1 MEYRQLRYFVAVA
14 EELHFA
20 KAAERLHIT
29 QPALS
34 KQIQALEKHLD
45 IQLFKRTKQQ
55 VQLTVAGK
63 VFLPQVQQLLV
74 QAQKAVELAKR
85 AARGEVGRLTI
96 GFTPSARS
104 YVLPEILRVFRSN
117 YPDVELVMRGICT
130 EEQVEAL
137 QNHEIDIAFLHPPI
151 TKKRLNI
158 HPLLEEDFLLVLP
171 QGHPLETYE
180 QVPLEALAR
189 ECFIIHPPEKGMVL
203 YEEFFTICE
212 KFGFKPRVIESPSYE
227 ARMALVASGVGVT
240 FIPASVES
248 FVGSGVVCRKM
259 EGVTPK
265 LQLAAAWRQEELCP
279 VLVEFIKVI
288 INLQVLPS
296 M

>member
-74 QAQKAVELAKR
+74 QAQQAVELAKR

-180 QVPLEALAR
+180 QVPLEALVR
-189 ECFIIHPPEKGMVL
+189 ECFIIHPPEKGIVL

-227 ARMALVASGVGVT
+227 ARIALVASGVGVT
-240 FIPASVES
+240 FIPANVES

-259 EGVTPK
+259 KGVTPK

-296 M
+296 T